1 MTFTFNHTNLN
12 VCDIERSVRF
22 YEEALGLKVLRQ
34 KEASDGSFTL
44 TFMSDGESSY
54 LLELTWLRDHADKPY
69 DLGENETHMCFT
81 AEDYDA
87 AHEKHSQMGC
97 ICYENTAMGLYFI
110 NDPDNHWIEIVR
122 KK

>member
-1 MTFTFNHTNLN
+1 MFKMVHNNLN
-12 VCDIERSVRF
+12 VSDLGKSLAFYRDALDMREVRRIER
-22 YEEALGLKVLRQ
+22 E
-34 KEASDGSFTL
+34 DFTIVFL
-44 TFMSDGESSY
+44 EDGESGHQ
-54 LLELTWLRDHADKPY
+54 LELTCLRDHPQRY

-87 AHEKHSQMGC
+87 AHEKHKAMGC